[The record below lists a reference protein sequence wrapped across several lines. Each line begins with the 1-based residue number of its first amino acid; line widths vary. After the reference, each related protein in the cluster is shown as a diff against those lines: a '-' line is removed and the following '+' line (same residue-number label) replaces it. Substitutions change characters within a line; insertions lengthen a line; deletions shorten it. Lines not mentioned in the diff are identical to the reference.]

1 MPHPITLAILDH
13 PGLWVALDFDS
24 ALSGIRH
31 SDGNAACGI
40 TVAPVRGF
48 AIRQGVNW
56 NRFNSYSAT
65 APSKP
70 RNDIW
75 ARGKDWFKQSMITSE
90 SNHRV
95 APREPLY
102 RKCDFAGGST
112 YRGGDRIVQG
122 LRKSKNPTF
131 SDD

>member
-1 MPHPITLAILDH
+1 M
-13 PGLWVALDFDS
+13 
-24 ALSGIRH
+24 
-31 SDGNAACGI
+31 
-40 TVAPVRGF
+40 
-48 AIRQGVNW
+48 NW

-102 RKCDFAGGST
+102 RKCDLNEAALRAAGALAGG
-112 YRGGDRIVQG
+112 GGWGGGGGGGWGGWGGVGGGGVFFWAPFRENFFGGVG
-122 LRKSKNPTF
+122 GSPPPPRNP
-131 SDD
+131 SQ